1 MAEIEEALHKLHAR
15 EKAKREQDASEAQEE
30 AMEQQLTLPSPF
42 ARVDAVT
49 EGSPASGAVSHNSR
63 ASVFSPFS
71 DKSSQLCKFSQNTFL
86 FHLIFVCF
94 FLFKGSESGR

>member
-30 AMEQQLTLPSPF
+30 AMEQQFTLPPPF

-49 EGSPASGAVSHNSR
+49 EGSPASGAVSHSNW
-63 ASVFSPFS
+63 AIIFNNLS
-71 DKSSQLCKFSQNTFL
+71 DKWSELFEFS
-86 FHLIFVCF
+86 I
-94 FLFKGSESGR
+94 